1 MASIKPYSRYATLN
15 SSFESRS
22 STRSDPSSSA
32 EIAPKSKVPLRSTSR
47 DASRAVIPS
56 KAESKGHVNFS
67 SMVKKLVDHSS
78 TSGMSKKKGDYK
90 LVIPADFIAEDLK
103 KTARKGTGLGSLHKK
118 LFKGSAKRTAG
129 VEQKALTEVK
139 ANTRTLAMVLRSE
152 RELLSMNREQENQ
165 IAELN
170 LLLDEKNKEVEKLKD
185 LCLKQRE
192 EMKSLKSSILFPDAV
207 NSKMQEVMENQA
219 TELRQARQIIPNLQR
234 QVTSL
239 TDKLQYLAED
249 LAEVKADKHS
259 MRELYDSCF
268 SSPQT
273 PECNYVEATHS
284 QDFSSEDNASPSSP
298 DEMFLKDLNP
308 CLTPYYIKSKSKE
321 FETFDVTHDQ
331 DFQHRNNTEGY
342 HEMSFS
348 PGARNVSISSDCCH
362 CSKSASGVASRSSES
377 KRTHIKKLH
386 HNFS

>member
-1 MASIKPYSRYATLN
+1 MASIKPYSRYANVN

-22 STRSDPSSSA
+22 SSRSDPSSSA
-32 EIAPKSKVPLRSTSR
+32 EIAPKSQVPLRSNSR

-56 KAESKGHVNFS
+56 KTVSKGHVNFS

-90 LVIPADFIAEDLK
+90 LAIPADFIAEDLK
-103 KTARKGTGLGSLHKK
+103 NTARKGTGLGSLHKK
-118 LFKGSAKRTAG
+118 LFKGSSKKTAG

-170 LLLDEKNKEVEKLKD
+170 LLLEEKNKEVEKLKD

-192 EMKSLKSSILFPDAV
+192 EMKSLKSSILFPDAM

-321 FETFDVTHDQ
+321 FETLDVTHDQ
-331 DFQHRNNTEGY
+331 DSQHRNNAEGY
-342 HEMSFS
+342 REMSFS
-348 PGARNVSISSDCCH
+348 PRARNVSTSSDCCH